1 MAGNGFFWHLFFH
14 HHHLF
19 FDPKISKTLSHTYIY
34 ILYIYTYALLVVCTS
49 QSLRIG
55 FANRK
60 RISTTRSSISIMSVA
75 KNIVVLPGDH
85 VGQEI
90 TEEAIKVLNAI
101 SEARPT
107 VKFNFQHH
115 LIGGAAIDA
124 TGVPLPKEALIASKK
139 ADAILL
145 GAVGGPKWG
154 TGSVRPE
161 QGLLEIRKEL
171 QLYANLRPCNF
182 ASDSLVDLSP
192 LKAEHAKGTDFVVV
206 RELVGGI
213 YFGERK
219 EDDGDGVAW
228 DSEKYSVPEVQR
240 ITRMAAFLALQH
252 NPPLPIWSLDKANV
266 LASSRLWRRTVE
278 ETIKN
283 EFPTLSVKHQLI
295 DSAAMILIKNPTQL
309 NGIIITSNMFGDI
322 ISDEAS
328 VIPGSL
334 GLLPSASLASL
345 PDTNTAFGLYEPC
358 HGSAP
363 DLPKGKVNPIATIL
377 SAAMMLR
384 LSLDMAEEANVVE
397 EAVKKVLDSG
407 VRTGDLGGSNSTSDV
422 GSAVAEAVKKILK

>member
-1 MAGNGFFWHLFFH
+1 
-14 HHHLF
+14 
-19 FDPKISKTLSHTYIY
+19 
-34 ILYIYTYALLVVCTS
+34 
-49 QSLRIG
+49 
-55 FANRK
+55 
-60 RISTTRSSISIMSVA
+60 MS

-85 VGQEI
+85 VGTEI
-90 TEEAIKVLNAI
+90 TNEAIKVLNAI
-101 SEARPT
+101 SEARPSI
-107 VKFNFQHH
+107 KFNFEHH

-124 TGVPLPKEALIASKK
+124 TGVPLPDEALEASKK
-139 ADAILL
+139 ADAVLL

-161 QGLLEIRKEL
+161 QGLLKIRKEL
-171 QLYANLRPCNF
+171 GLYANLRPCNF
-182 ASDSLVDLSP
+182 ASDSLLDLSQ
-192 LKAEHAKGTDFVVV
+192 LKPEYAKGTDFVVV

-219 EDDGDGVAW
+219 EDEGDGVAW

-266 LASSRLWRRTVE
+266 LASSRLWRKTVE

-283 EFPTLSVKHQLI
+283 EFPQLTVQHQLI
-295 DSAAMILIKNPTQL
+295 DSAAMILVKSPTKL
-309 NGIIITSNMFGDI
+309 NGIVITNNMFGDI

-345 PDTNTAFGLYEPC
+345 PDTNKAFGLYEPC

-363 DLPKGKVNPIATIL
+363 DLPANKVNPIATIL
-377 SAAMMLR
+377 SAAMMLK
-384 LSLDMAEEANVVE
+384 LSLDLVEEGRAVE
-397 EAVKKVLDSG
+397 EAVRKVLDSG
-407 VRTGDLGGSNSTSDV
+407 IRTGDLGGSNSTTEV
-422 GSAVAEAVKKILK
+422 GDAVAKAVKEILA

>member
-1 MAGNGFFWHLFFH
+1 M
-14 HHHLF
+14 
-19 FDPKISKTLSHTYIY
+19 
-34 ILYIYTYALLVVCTS
+34 
-49 QSLRIG
+49 
-55 FANRK
+55 
-60 RISTTRSSISIMSVA
+60 ST
-75 KNIVVLPGDH
+75 KKIVVLPGDH

-101 SEARPT
+101 ESVRPN
-107 VKFNFQHH
+107 VKFEFQHH

-124 TGVPLPKEALIASKK
+124 TGVPLPDEALAAAKK
-139 ADAILL
+139 ADAVLL

-154 TGSVRPE
+154 TGAVRPE
-161 QGLLEIRKEL
+161 QGLLKIRKEL

-182 ASDSLVDLSP
+182 ASDSLLDLSP
-192 LKAEHAKGTDFVVV
+192 LKAEYARGTDFTVV

-219 EDDGDGVAW
+219 EDEGDGVAW

-266 LASSRLWRRTVE
+266 LASSRLWRKTVE
-278 ETIKN
+278 KTIKE
-283 EFPTLSVKHQLI
+283 EFPTLTVHHQLI
-295 DSAAMILIKNPTQL
+295 DSAAMILVKNPTQL

-377 SAAMMLR
+377 SAAMMLK
-384 LSLDMAEEANVVE
+384 LSLNLIEEGKAVE
-397 EAVKKVLDSG
+397 EAVKEVLDSG
-407 VRTGDLGGSNSTSDV
+407 VRTADLGGNNSTSEV
-422 GSAVAEAVKKILK
+422 GDAIAKSVKEILA

>member
-1 MAGNGFFWHLFFH
+1 MSA
-14 HHHLF
+14 
-19 FDPKISKTLSHTYIY
+19 PKK
-34 ILYIYTYALLVVCTS
+34 
-49 QSLRIG
+49 
-55 FANRK
+55 
-60 RISTTRSSISIMSVA
+60 
-75 KNIVVLPGDH
+75 IVVLPGDH

-90 TEEAIKVLNAI
+90 TDEAIKVLKAI
-101 SEARPT
+101 SEVRSS
-107 VKFNFQHH
+107 VKFEFQQH

-124 TGVPLPKEALIASKK
+124 TGEPLPDASLEAAKK
-139 ADAILL
+139 ADAVLL

-154 TGSVRPE
+154 TGAVRPE
-161 QGLLEIRKEL
+161 QGLLKIRKEL

-182 ASDSLVDLSP
+182 ASESLLDLSP
-192 LKAEHAKGTDFVVV
+192 LKAEHARGTDFVVV

-219 EDDGDGVAW
+219 EDEGDGVAW

-252 NPPLPIWSLDKANV
+252 NPPLPVWSLDKANV
-266 LASSRLWRRTVE
+266 LASSRLWRKTVE

-283 EFPTLSVKHQLI
+283 EFPTLTVQHQLI
-295 DSAAMILIKNPTQL
+295 DSAAMIMVKNPTQL
-309 NGIIITSNMFGDI
+309 NGVIITNNMFGDI

-363 DLPKGKVNPIATIL
+363 DLEKGKVNPIATIL
-377 SAAMMLR
+377 SAAMMLE
-384 LSLDMAEEANVVE
+384 LSLDMFEEGTAVE
-397 EAVKKVLDSG
+397 EAVRRVLDSG
-407 VRTGDLGGSNSTSDV
+407 IRTGDLRGSNSTQEV
-422 GSAVAEAVKKILK
+422 GDAVAKAVKEILA

>member
-1 MAGNGFFWHLFFH
+1 
-14 HHHLF
+14 
-19 FDPKISKTLSHTYIY
+19 
-34 ILYIYTYALLVVCTS
+34 
-49 QSLRIG
+49 
-55 FANRK
+55 
-60 RISTTRSSISIMSVA
+60 MS

-85 VGQEI
+85 VGKEV
-90 TEEAIKVLNAI
+90 TDEAIKVLNAI
-101 SEARPT
+101 SEVRSN
-107 VKFNFQHH
+107 VSFNFQNH

-124 TGVPLPKEALIASKK
+124 TGVPLPAEALEAAKK
-139 ADAILL
+139 SDAVLL

-161 QGLLEIRKEL
+161 QGLLQIRKEL
-171 QLYANLRPCNF
+171 GLYANLRPCNF
-182 ASDSLVDLSP
+182 ASESLLDLSP
-192 LKAEHAKGTDFVVV
+192 LKPEYARGTDFVVV

-266 LASSRLWRRTVE
+266 LASSRLWRKTVE
-278 ETIKN
+278 QTIKT
-283 EFPTLSVKHQLI
+283 EFPQLTVQHQLI
-295 DSAAMILIKNPTQL
+295 DSAAMILVKSPTKL
-309 NGIIITSNMFGDI
+309 NGVIITNNMFGDI

-345 PDTNTAFGLYEPC
+345 PDTNKAFGLYEPC

-363 DLPKGKVNPIATIL
+363 DLPAGKVNPIATIL
-377 SAAMMLR
+377 SAAMMLK
-384 LSLDMAEEANVVE
+384 LSLDMVEEGRAIE
-397 EAVKKVLDSG
+397 EAVKRVLDAG
-407 VRTGDLGGSNSTSDV
+407 IRTGDLGGSNSTTEV
-422 GSAVAEAVKKILK
+422 GDAVAKAVKEILA

>member
-1 MAGNGFFWHLFFH
+1 
-14 HHHLF
+14 
-19 FDPKISKTLSHTYIY
+19 
-34 ILYIYTYALLVVCTS
+34 
-49 QSLRIG
+49 
-55 FANRK
+55 
-60 RISTTRSSISIMSVA
+60 MSEV
-75 KNIVVLPGDH
+75 KKIVVLPGDH

-90 TEEAIKVLNAI
+90 TQEAIKVLEAI
-101 SEARPT
+101 SEARPN
-107 VKFNFQHH
+107 VKFEFQHH

-124 TGVPLPKEALIASKK
+124 TGEPLPDASLDAARK
-139 ADAILL
+139 ADAVLL

-154 TGSVRPE
+154 TGQVRPE
-161 QGLLEIRKEL
+161 QGLLKIRKEL

-182 ASDSLVDLSP
+182 ASESLLELSP
-192 LKAEHAKGTDFVVV
+192 LKADYARGTDFVVV

-219 EDDGDGVAW
+219 EDEGDGVAW
-228 DSEKYSVPEVQR
+228 DSEKYSVAEVQR

-252 NPPLPIWSLDKANV
+252 NPPLPVWSLDKANV
-266 LASSRLWRRTVE
+266 LASSRLWRKTVE
-278 ETIKN
+278 KTIKE
-283 EFPTLSVKHQLI
+283 EFPTLTLQHQLI

-309 NGIIITSNMFGDI
+309 NGVIITNNMFGDI

-377 SAAMMLR
+377 SAAMMLK
-384 LSLDMAEEANVVE
+384 LSLNLFEEGVAVE

-407 VRTGDLGGSNSTSDV
+407 LRTADLRGSSSTTEVGD
-422 GSAVAEAVKKILK
+422 AVAKTVKELLA